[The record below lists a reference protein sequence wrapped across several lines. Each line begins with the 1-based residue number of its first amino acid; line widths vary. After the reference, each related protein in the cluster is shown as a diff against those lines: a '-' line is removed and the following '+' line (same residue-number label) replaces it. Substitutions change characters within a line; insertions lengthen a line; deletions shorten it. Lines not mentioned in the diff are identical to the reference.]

1 MIKILFVCYGNIC
14 RSPMAEFILKDMV
27 KKKNIQEDFI
37 IESRS
42 TSTEELGND
51 MYYLAKEKL
60 NEKNIPFTKR
70 NVIVLKKEDY
80 EKYDYII
87 GMAKYNIDDILDI
100 IGDDKDN
107 KVYKLLEFTNSNKD
121 IDDPWY
127 TRDFEI
133 AYNEIYEGCKALLK
147 FLNY

>member
-27 KKKNIQEDFI
+27 NKKGIDNDFI

-60 NEKNIPFTKR
+60 TEKNIPFSKR
-70 NVIVLKKEDY
+70 KVIKLTKEDY
-80 EKYDYII
+80 NKYDYII
-87 GMAKYNIDDILDI
+87 GMADYNIDDIMYI
-100 IGDDKDN
+100 IKSDNDN
-107 KVYKLLEFTNSNKD
+107 KVYKLLEFIGSNKD

-127 TRDFEI
+127 TRDFET
-133 AYNEIYEGCKALLK
+133 AFNEIYVGCEELLK
-147 FLNY
+147 HLIH